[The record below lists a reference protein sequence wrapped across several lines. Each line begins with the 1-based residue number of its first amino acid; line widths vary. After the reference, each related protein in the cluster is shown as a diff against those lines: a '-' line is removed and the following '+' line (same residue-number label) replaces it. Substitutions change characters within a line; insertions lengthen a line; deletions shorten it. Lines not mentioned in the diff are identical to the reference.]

1 MHVGVDVGGTFT
13 DIAVNLGGG
22 REVLFHKIASTPEA
36 PELAIIAGLSQ
47 ILADNELAPEGVE
60 RLAHGTTVGTNALIQ
75 RKCGKVALVTS
86 AGFKDLLEIGRQT
99 RPNVYDIH
107 SDHPPPL
114 VERADRLEVPQRT
127 MADGS
132 ALTPL
137 DEDAVV
143 EAAAELAAR
152 KVDCVIVC
160 FLHSYAYPDDED
172 RAAEILRRNLPSN
185 IAVLT
190 SSSVYPE
197 FREFERFSTAV
208 LNGALLT
215 VVSSYLD
222 RLISGVENLGIPAE
236 IKIGQSSGGLMSV
249 RMAREFPVRACL
261 SGPAAGILGAS
272 RRVAR
277 DSNLIT
283 MDVGGTSADVSLL
296 LGGKPTEVSERELA
310 GFPIRLPALD
320 VVAVGA
326 GGGSVARIG
335 RDGLLKVGPQ
345 SAGANPGPACYDLG
359 GRNATLTDANVVL
372 GRLNNRALLAG
383 RMPIESKLAEE
394 AVGKIARRLDASIE
408 DTALGI
414 VQVACAAMVKA
425 IRSVSIERGH
435 DPREFALFAYGG
447 AGPLHAADVARDLGI
462 RKVIVPPNP
471 GILCA
476 EGVLGA
482 RLTSDFVVTLFAEL
496 RPSSLPSFRSAI
508 SRLEFLSE
516 SWFERERT
524 QLRDRVR
531 TWTVGV
537 RYFGQNYEIAL
548 PIDPFARDNGLIDQ
562 IHSDFQAAH
571 SASYGFS
578 SPEEPIQ
585 LVNVAVKAVV
595 SQDLPPLPK
604 WRGGSTPEPM
614 EVRQTLFGRPG
625 YLSAPVYDR
634 SEIGAGQELV
644 GPAIIE
650 QMDATVPVFPGSK
663 CFCDEYGSLNLDV
676 SEQGDGD
683 SGH

>member
-13 DIAVNLGGG
+13 DIAVNIGGN
-22 REVLFHKIASTPEA
+22 REFILHKVASTPDA

-47 ILADNELAPEGVE
+47 ILADGELAPEGVE

-75 RKCGKVALVTS
+75 RKCGKVAVLTS

-99 RPNVYDIH
+99 RPKVYDIH

-114 VERADRLEVPQRT
+114 VERADRHEVPQRT
-127 MADGS
+127 LADGS
-132 ALTPL
+132 TLTPL
-137 DEDAVV
+137 DEDAVA
-143 EAAAELAAR
+143 EKAAELAAAN
-152 KVDCVIVC
+152 VDCVIIC
-160 FLHSYAYPDDED
+160 FLHSYAFPDDEN
-172 RAAEILRRNLPSN
+172 RAAEILRRNLPRKT
-185 IAVLT
+185 AVLT

-197 FREFERFSTAV
+197 FREYERFSTAV

-222 RLISGVENLGIPAE
+222 RLISGVEKLGIPSE

-261 SGPAAGILGAS
+261 SGPAAGVRGAA
-272 RRVAR
+272 RRAAKE
-277 DSNLIT
+277 SNLIT
-283 MDVGGTSADVSLL
+283 MDVGGTSADISLL

-326 GGGSVARIG
+326 GGGSIARVG

-345 SAGANPGPACYDLG
+345 SAGAVPGPACYGLG
-359 GRNATLTDANVVL
+359 GKNPTLTDANVML

-394 AVGKIARRLDASIE
+394 AVRSIAQALRASIE
-408 DTALGI
+408 ETALGI
-414 VQVACAAMVKA
+414 VQVACATMVKA
-425 IRSVSIERGH
+425 MRSVSIERGH

-447 AGPLHAADVARDLGI
+447 AGPLHAAYVARDLGI
-462 RKVIVPPNP
+462 RKVIIPLNP

-482 RLTSDFVVTLFAEL
+482 SLTSDFVATLFAKLEL
-496 RPSSLPSFRSAI
+496 SSISTLRSAI
-508 SRLEFLSE
+508 FSLEAQSE
-516 SWFERERT
+516 SWFQQEQIQERERS
-524 QLRDRVR
+524 R
-531 TWTVGV
+531 TWTVGA

-548 PIDPFARDNGLIDQ
+548 PFDPLLGDLDLAER
-562 IHSDFQAAH
+562 IHSDFHAAH
-571 SASYGFS
+571 NANYGFS
-578 SPEEPIQ
+578 SPAEPIQ
-585 LVNVAVKAVV
+585 LVNVAVKAVAT
-595 SQDLPPLPK
+595 QDLPPLPTK
-604 WRGGSTPEPM
+604 RSGDAPEPI
-614 EVRQTLFGRPG
+614 EVRQTLFGRSG
-625 YLSAPVYDR
+625 FVSTPVFDR
-634 SEIGAGQELV
+634 AEIGAGQRLA

-650 QMDATVPVFPGSK
+650 QMDATVPVFPGST
-663 CFCDEYGSLNLDV
+663 CFCDEHGSLNL
-676 SEQGDGD
+676 EIPE
-683 SGH
+683 

>member
-22 REVLFHKIASTPEA
+22 REFILHKVASTPEA
-36 PELAIIAGLSQ
+36 PELAIVSGLSR
-47 ILADNELAPEGVE
+47 ILADCGLAPEGIE
-60 RLAHGTTVGTNALIQ
+60 RVAHGTTVGTNALIQ
-75 RKCGKVALVTS
+75 RKCGKVAVLTS
-86 AGFKDLLEIGRQT
+86 AGFRDLLEIGRQT

-114 VERADRLEVPQRT
+114 VERADRHEVPQRT
-127 MADGS
+127 LADGS
-132 ALTPL
+132 TLTPL
-137 DEDAVV
+137 DGDAVA
-143 EAAAELAAR
+143 EAAAELAAAS
-152 KVDCVIVC
+152 VDCVIVC
-160 FLHSYAYPDDED
+160 FLHSYAFPEDEN
-172 RAAEILRRNLPSN
+172 RAAEILRRNLPSQ

-197 FREFERFSTAV
+197 FREYERFSTAV
-208 LNGALLT
+208 LNGALLA

-222 RLISGVENLGIPAE
+222 RLISGVEKLGIPSE

-261 SGPAAGILGAS
+261 SGPAAGVQGAA
-272 RRVAR
+272 RRTANE
-277 DSNLIT
+277 SNLIT

-310 GFPIRLPALD
+310 GFPIRLSALD

-326 GGGSVARIG
+326 GGGSIARRG

-345 SAGANPGPACYDLG
+345 SAGAVPGPACYGLG
-359 GRNATLTDANVVL
+359 GKNPTLTDANVVL

-383 RMPIESKLAEE
+383 RMPIESMLAEE
-394 AVGKIARRLDASIE
+394 AIRSIALELRASIE
-408 DTALGI
+408 ETALGI
-414 VQVACAAMVKA
+414 VQVACATMVKA

-447 AGPLHAADVARDLGI
+447 AGPLHATDVARDLGI
-462 RKVIVPPNP
+462 RKVIVPLNP

-482 RLTSDFVVTLFAEL
+482 SLASDFVATLFAKLE
-496 RPSSLPSFRSAI
+496 PSNISILRSAI
-508 SRLEFLSE
+508 FSLEAQSE
-516 SWFERERT
+516 SWFQQE
-524 QLRDRVR
+524 QIQKRDRRR
-531 TWTVGV
+531 TWTVGA

-548 PIDPFARDNGLIDQ
+548 PFDPLLGDLDLAER

-571 SASYGFS
+571 DANYGFS
-578 SPEEPIQ
+578 SPAEPVQ
-585 LVNVAVKAVV
+585 LVNVAVKAVAA
-595 SQDLPPLPK
+595 QDLPPLPAK
-604 WRGGSTPEPM
+604 RKGDAPEPI
-614 EVRQTLFGRPG
+614 EFRRTLFGRSG
-625 YLSAPVYDR
+625 FVSTPVFDR
-634 SEIGAGQELV
+634 AEIGAGQRLA

-650 QMDATVPVFPGSK
+650 QMDATVPVFPGGT
-663 CFCDEYGSLNLDV
+663 CFCDGQGSLNL
-676 SEQGDGD
+676 EIPE
-683 SGH
+683 

>member
-22 REVLFHKIASTPEA
+22 REFILHKVASTPEA
-36 PELAIIAGLSQ
+36 PELAIIAGLSR
-47 ILADNELAPEGVE
+47 ILADSELAPERIE
-60 RLAHGTTVGTNALIQ
+60 RVAHGTTVGTNALIQ
-75 RKCGKVALVTS
+75 RKCGKVAVLTS
-86 AGFKDLLEIGRQT
+86 AGFRDLLEIGRQT

-114 VERADRLEVPQRT
+114 VERADRHEVPQRT
-127 MADGS
+127 LADGS
-132 ALTPL
+132 TLTPL
-137 DEDAVV
+137 DKDAVV
-143 EAAAELAAR
+143 EAAAELAAAS
-152 KVDCVIVC
+152 VDCVIVC
-160 FLHSYAYPDDED
+160 FLHSYAFPDDEN
-172 RAAEILRRNLPSN
+172 RAAEILRRNLPSK
-185 IAVLT
+185 IAILT

-197 FREFERFSTAV
+197 FREYERFSTAV

-222 RLISGVENLGIPAE
+222 RLISGVEKLGIPSE

-261 SGPAAGILGAS
+261 SGPAAGVQGAA
-272 RRVAR
+272 RRAANE
-277 DSNLIT
+277 SNLIT

-326 GGGSVARIG
+326 GGGSIARRG

-345 SAGANPGPACYDLG
+345 SAGAVPGPACYGLG
-359 GRNATLTDANVVL
+359 GKNPTLTDANVVL
-372 GRLNNRALLAG
+372 GRLNDRALLAG

-394 AVGKIARRLDASIE
+394 AIRSIAQALRATIE
-408 DTALGI
+408 ETALGI
-414 VQVACAAMVKA
+414 VQVACATMVKA

-447 AGPLHAADVARDLGI
+447 AGPLHATDVARDLGI
-462 RKVIVPPNP
+462 RKVILPLNP

-482 RLTSDFVVTLFAEL
+482 SLASDFVATLFTEL
-496 RPSSLPSFRSAI
+496 EPSSISTLRSAI
-508 SRLEFLSE
+508 SSLEAQSE
-516 SWFERERT
+516 SWFQQEQIQKRARS
-524 QLRDRVR
+524 R
-531 TWTVGV
+531 TWTVGA

-548 PIDPFARDNGLIDQ
+548 PFDPLLGDLDLAER

-571 SASYGFS
+571 DANYGFS
-578 SPEEPIQ
+578 SPAEPVQ
-585 LVNVAVKAVV
+585 LVNVAVKAVAA
-595 SQDLPPLPK
+595 QDLPPLPAK
-604 WRGGSTPEPM
+604 RKGDAPEPM
-614 EVRQTLFGRPG
+614 EVRRTLF
-625 YLSAPVYDR
+625 DR
-634 SEIGAGQELV
+634 SGFVSTPVFDRAEIGAGQRLA

-650 QMDATVPVFPGSK
+650 QMDATVPVFPGST
-663 CFCDEYGSLNLDV
+663 CICDEQGSLNL
-676 SEQGDGD
+676 EIAE
-683 SGH
+683 